1 MSTSNERYALRPEKM
16 QPHCPGLPEEIWE
29 KIHSKAW
36 EEAGK
41 EPGMTA
47 MLEEIVLSR
56 PGLDK
61 SICVRLAQR
70 LASLYFSREQLEEMF
85 LGVVEKQPDLLE
97 EIAADLDAVVQRD
110 PASHSALYPLLFFK
124 GFHALCTYRL
134 AHALWR
140 GGSTL
145 PALMLQSLC
154 SEVFGIDIHPAAQ
167 LGCGIMLDHGTGIV
181 IGETAIVENNVSMLH
196 EVTLGGTGK
205 EFCDRHPVVRS
216 GVMIGA
222 GAKVLGRVEIGDGA
236 KIAASSVV
244 LDDVKPHT
252 TVAGV
257 PAVEVGA
264 SSTGQDDP
272 AFCMQQAI
280 R

>member
-1 MSTSNERYALRPEKM
+1 MTTTETCALRPEMMIPK
-16 QPHCPGLPEEIWE
+16 LPESAEDLWE
-29 KIHSKAW
+29 KVLSNAW

-41 EPGMTA
+41 EPRLSG

-56 PGLDK
+56 PGLQNA
-61 SICVRLAQR
+61 IAVRLAQR
-70 LASLYFSREQLEEMF
+70 LTCPYFTREEWEELFNAELENHPQLIPAM
-85 LGVVEKQPDLLE
+85 
-97 EIAADLDAVVQRD
+97 AADLHAVVLRD
-110 PASHSALYPLLFFK
+110 PASHSPLTPLLFFK
-124 GFHALCTYRL
+124 GFHALCAYRF
-134 AHALWR
+134 AHTLWEQGR
-140 GGSTL
+140 QL
-145 PALMLQSLC
+145 PALLLQSVS

-167 LGCGIMLDHGTGIV
+167 IGCGIMLDHGTGIV

-205 EFCDRHPVVRS
+205 EFCNRHPVVRT

-222 GAKVLGRVEIGDGA
+222 GAKVLGRVEIGEGA

-244 LDDVKPHT
+244 LDDVSPHT

-257 PAVEVGA
+257 PAVVVG
-264 SSTGQDDP
+264 SPGEDEP
-272 AFCMQQAI
+272 AFCMQQSI

>member
-1 MSTSNERYALRPEKM
+1 MTTTDRYALRPDKM
-16 QPHCPGLPEEIWE
+16 KPSPDVKVEELWE
-29 KIHSKAW
+29 KILSNAW

-41 EPGMTA
+41 EPRMA
-47 MLEEIVLSR
+47 PMLEEIVLSR
-56 PGLDK
+56 SSLDK
-61 SICVRLAQR
+61 AIAARLAQR
-70 LASLYFSREQLEEMF
+70 LACPYFTMAEWEELFSHVSEQ
-85 LGVVEKQPDLLE
+85 QPELLVSMV
-97 EIAADLDAVVQRD
+97 ADCNAVVQRD
-110 PASHSALYPLLFFK
+110 PASHCPLTPLLFFK
-124 GFHALCTYRL
+124 GFHALCAYRY
-134 AHALWR
+134 AHALWEQ
-140 GGSTL
+140 GEQL
-145 PALMLQSLC
+145 PALMLQSVS
-154 SEVFGIDIHPAAQ
+154 SEVFGIDIHPAAR

-222 GAKVLGRVEIGDGA
+222 GAKILGRVEIGEGA

-244 LDDVKPHT
+244 LDNVSPHT

-257 PAVEVGA
+257 PAVAVGSA
-264 SSTGQDDP
+264 GDDEP
-272 AFCMQQAI
+272 ALSMHQSI